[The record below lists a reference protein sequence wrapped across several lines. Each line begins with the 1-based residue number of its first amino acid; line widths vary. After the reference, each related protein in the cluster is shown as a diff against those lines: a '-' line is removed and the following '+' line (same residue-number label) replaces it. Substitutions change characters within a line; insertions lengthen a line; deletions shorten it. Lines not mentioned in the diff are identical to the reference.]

1 MSAPQEDMAMLKTAG
16 TGLNTTATRKRRHEH
31 AIAVLA
37 AGGLALALGLS
48 TADEA
53 NAQSETTGK
62 VCSEATLR
70 GRYGFTVSGKRAAG
84 PTTIETFIAVGVR
97 TYDGHGG
104 FSDTA
109 SFHGEVLPVH
119 RGIGTD
125 LAVSGTYVVNPD
137 CTGTSILYP
146 PGIPPIESDFVIV
159 DHGKSVL
166 GAVMSPA
173 PNVTTERFERQ

>member
-1 MSAPQEDMAMLKTAG
+1 MLKTSG
-16 TGLNTTATRKRRHEH
+16 TRQNTIVTGVRAHSH
-31 AIAVLA
+31 AVAVLA
-37 AGGLALALGLS
+37 AGGLALVLGLS
-48 TADEA
+48 TPDRA
-53 NAQSETTGK
+53 NAQSEPSGK
-62 VCSEATLR
+62 VCSEGTLR
-70 GRYGFTVSGKRAAG
+70 GRYGFTVSGKRATG
-84 PTTIETFIAVGVR
+84 PATTETFIAVGVR
-97 TYDGHGG
+97 TYDGHGA
-104 FSDTA
+104 FTDIA

-159 DHGKSVL
+159 DQAKTVR

-173 PNVTTERFERQ
+173 PNVTTELFERQ